1 MVEKKYKN
9 LTAVCTTTINV
20 PKFFDDVCKNAK
32 KYGHKDIVFF
42 VIGDYKTPK
51 NVDNFL
57 VSLEKKYNFPFEYFN
72 IRRQKKFLRDF
83 QVLDKLLP
91 YNWGG
96 RKMLANFIAFKMNCK
111 RIIMLDDDNFVL
123 KKDFFGFH
131 KISGSKKKLSLF
143 QSSNG
148 WFNVYESLIEK
159 NKVFFYPRSFPWK
172 YRFVKNK
179 IKITKKQKKI
189 GIVNGLVLNDPDID
203 AISRLFWP
211 IYVTRVKKNYL
222 PNYGLYKKTW
232 CSWNNQNTSMSK
244 SLFPCYFTPPSA
256 GRNSDI
262 WTAYVMCKI
271 CDSTGDVISFGEP
284 LVEQRRNPHNLWN
297 DLEDELINN
306 ISTDFF
312 CEMLRSIK
320 ITEKKPLKILDELI
334 EKSIKYISKNEP
346 SDERIKTSIKK
357 YFFEYRI
364 WKDLIIKNNDFL

>member
-20 PKFFDDVCKNAK
+20 PTFFDDVCKNAK

-51 NVDNFL
+51 SVEKYL
-57 VSLEKKYNFPFEYFN
+57 ASLEKKYDFPFEFFN
-72 IRRQKKFLRDF
+72 VKRQKEFLKDF
-83 QVLDKLLP
+83 PTLDKLLP

-96 RKMLANFIAFKMNCK
+96 RKMIANFIAFKMNCK

-123 KKDFFGFH
+123 KNDFFGFH
-131 KISGSKKKLSLF
+131 KFSGNKKKLSLYE
-143 QSSNG
+143 SSNG

-159 NKVFFYPRSFPWK
+159 KKVYFYPRSFPWK
-172 YRFVKNK
+172 YRFVKSK
-179 IKITKKQKKI
+179 TKITKKQKNI

-211 IYVTRVKKNYL
+211 IYVTGVKSKFL
-222 PNYGLYKKTW
+222 PQYGLNRKTW

-244 SLFPCYFTPPSA
+244 SLFPCYFTPPSI

-262 WTAYVMCKI
+262 WTAYIMCKI

-306 ISTDFF
+306 ISTDYF
-312 CEMLRSIK
+312 CEMLKSIK
-320 ITEKKPLKILDELI
+320 IIEKNPLKILEEII

-346 SDERIKTSIKK
+346 SEERIKNSIKK
-357 YFFEYRI
+357 YFLEYKI
-364 WKDLIIKNNDFL
+364 WKDLINKK

>member
-9 LTAVCTTTINV
+9 LTAVCTTTINI
-20 PKFFDDVCKNAK
+20 PSFFDDVCRNARK
-32 KYGHKDIVFF
+32 FGHKDIIFF

-51 NVDNFL
+51 SVENFL
-57 VSLEKKYNFPFEYFN
+57 MSLEEKYNYAFEFFN
-72 IRRQKKFLRDF
+72 VERQKKFLKDF
-83 QVLDKLLP
+83 PELDKLLP

-96 RKMLANFIAFKMNCK
+96 RKMIANFIAFKMNCK

-123 KKDFFGFH
+123 KNDFFGFH
-131 KISGSKKKLSLF
+131 KTSGCRKQLSLYE
-143 QSSNG
+143 SSNG

-159 NKVFFYPRSFPWK
+159 NNVFFYPRSFPWK

-179 IKITKKQKKI
+179 IKVLKKQKKI

-211 IYVTRVKKNYL
+211 IFVKGVKNKFL
-222 PNYGLYKKTW
+222 PQYGLGRKTW

-244 SLFPCYFTPPSA
+244 SLFPCYFTPPSI

-271 CDSTGDVISFGEP
+271 CDSTGDIISFGEP

-306 ISTDFF
+306 ISTDYF
-312 CEMLRSIK
+312 CEMLRNITIK
-320 ITEKKPLKILDELI
+320 EKTPLKILEEII
-334 EKSIKYISKNEP
+334 EKSIKYISKTKTK
-346 SDERIKTSIKK
+346 DHRIKKSIKK
-357 YFFEYRI
+357 YFEEYRI
-364 WKDLIIKNNDFL
+364 WKDLVIKNNDYL